1 MHGIQPT
8 MRAVLLGALA
18 AAAFAVTPHGQT
30 VLGPPS
36 EANHFIATPKGWVHP
51 KTPWG
56 DPDIQANLNMMQAA
70 GVPLE
75 RCANATRFGGPP
87 CDMNKAFWT
96 EEEFKQRVA
105 TAAGRGDP
113 GRQAIEKGEYGR
125 ALLSGVTD
133 PSTPQRQTTLIVDPA
148 NGLLPALTPEGKR
161 RALEMRSG
169 WSLPG
174 ESPAFDWTTDFDSW
188 DRCITRGMPSS
199 MMPYRYNGGFR
210 IWQAPGIVVFEL
222 EMIHDARVVYTD
234 GRPALPAAQKFY
246 MGDSRGHWDG
256 NTLVVET
263 ANYKGGVAPMINLAV
278 VGSPAGNR
286 FPQSDQMKTT
296 ERITRLNDEMWLY
309 EITTE
314 DPVILSRPFTVRYP
328 MRHDPKYEWWEY
340 ACHEGNV
347 IVPNYVTTSRFERA
361 NPPRETSAPV
371 QADAEVATALAGT
384 WVGRPLIPTIDY
396 DIELQFAKSGDGAV
410 VGKLIGTTLPKEEK
424 IDRPLKRFTIK
435 GRQISWEF
443 PNTQPWNFAGEL
455 SADGTTIAGV
465 ISSIQGGIQVAFRKQ

>member
-36 EANHFIATPKGWVHP
+36 EANHFIETPKGWVHP

-56 DPDIQANLNMMQAA
+56 EPDIQANLNMMQAA

-105 TAAGRGDP
+105 TAAGRGDA
-113 GRQAIEKGEYGR
+113 GRQLIEKGEYGR

-133 PSTPQRQTTLIVDPA
+133 PATPQRQTTLIVDPP
-148 NGLLPALTPEGKR
+148 NGLLPPLTPEGKR

-174 ESPAFDWTTDFDSW
+174 ESPAYDWVTDFDSW

-210 IWQAPGIVVFEL
+210 IWQAPGVVVFEL

-234 GRPALPAAQKFY
+234 GRPPLPSAQKFY
-246 MGDSRGHWDG
+246 MGDSRARWDG

-263 ANYKGGVAPMINLAV
+263 TNYKGGVAPMINLAV

-296 ERITRLNDEMWLY
+296 ERITRLNNEMWLY
-309 EITTE
+309 EIRTE
-314 DPVILSRPFTVRYP
+314 DPVILTRPFTVRYP
-328 MRHDPKYEWWEY
+328 MRNDPKYEWWEY

-361 NPPRETSAPV
+361 NPPRETAAPV
-371 QADAEVATALAGT
+371 AADADLANALAGR
-384 WVGRPLIPTIDY
+384 WVGRPRIPTIDY
-396 DIELQFAKSGDGAV
+396 DIELEFAKSGDGAV
-410 VGKLIGTTLPKEEK
+410 LGKLIGTTLPKEDK
-424 IDRPLKRFTIK
+424 VDRPLKRFTIK

-455 SADGTTIAGV
+455 AADGTAITGV
-465 ISSIQGGIQVAFRKQ
+465 ISSIQGGIQVEFRKR